1 MTSEMKTK
9 NTKPKSERKVN
20 IKKKKEQKKEVDNVN
35 TKILNR
41 IIGSNLTKENENRN
55 VELVD
60 LQTLFSQRQ
69 DRLWKALEERYQ
81 YNSSVKR
88 GQEFLLSHVNSKVE
102 LVIMY
107 IDLVGST
114 KMSMTLPV
122 EQLVTIIRAFTHE
135 ISSVVESYNGY
146 VLKYVGDAII
156 SFFPCGFNKYLIS
169 DKSVQCAKSM
179 INVIKNGINPILTKH
194 DYPELSV
201 KIGIDEGEDVVVQ
214 YGYDKSSLIDILGY
228 SMNVAAKITSLT
240 AANKIS
246 VGNVVYK
253 LLHPTIQSKFELLS
267 IDRGWKY
274 VDRETGELYK
284 VFTMK

>member
-1 MTSEMKTK
+1 MTSERKTK
-9 NTKPKSERKVN
+9 STKRKSEQKVN
-20 IKKKKEQKKEVDNVN
+20 IKKKKEQKKEVYNVN
-35 TKILNR
+35 AKILNR
-41 IIGSNLTKENENRN
+41 IIGNSTKENENRN

-88 GQEFLLSHVNSKVE
+88 GQEFLLNHVNSKVE

-267 IDRGWKY
+267 IDQGWKY

>member
-1 MTSEMKTK
+1 MKIK
-9 NTKPKSERKVN
+9 SIKPKSERKIN
-20 IKKKKEQKKEVDNVN
+20 IKKKEKQKKEVDNIN

-41 IIGSNLTKENENRN
+41 IIGSSTSSTRENENRKD
-55 VELVD
+55 ELVD

-81 YNSSVKR
+81 YNSSVNR
-88 GQEFLLSHVNSKVE
+88 GQEFLLNHVNSKLE

-122 EQLVTIIRAFTHE
+122 EQLVTIMRAFSHE

-194 DYPELSV
+194 EYPELSV

-246 VGNVVYK
+246 VGNSVYK
-253 LLHPTIQSKFELLS
+253 LLHPTIQSKFNFLS
-267 IDRGWKY
+267 IDQGWKY

>member
-1 MTSEMKTK
+1 MTSERKTK
-9 NTKPKSERKVN
+9 STKPKSELKVN

-35 TKILNR
+35 AKILNR
-41 IIGSNLTKENENRN
+41 IIGNSTKENENRN
-55 VELVD
+55 VVELVD

-88 GQEFLLSHVNSKVE
+88 GQEFLLNHVNSKVE

-246 VGNVVYK
+246 VGNAVYK

-267 IDRGWKY
+267 VDQGWKY

>member
-1 MTSEMKTK
+1 LPSEIKTK
-9 NTKPKSERKVN
+9 STKLKSERKGN
-20 IKKKKEQKKEVDNVN
+20 IKKKKEKKKEVDNVN
-35 TKILNR
+35 AKILNR
-41 IIGSNLTKENENRN
+41 IIGSSTRENESGKGQ
-55 VELVD
+55 LVD

-81 YNSSVKR
+81 YNSSVQR
-88 GQEFLLSHVNSKVE
+88 GQEFLLNHVNSKVE

-122 EQLVTIIRAFTHE
+122 EQLVTIMRAFSHE
-135 ISSVVESYNGY
+135 ISSVVESHNGY

-156 SFFPCGFNKYLIS
+156 SFFPCGFNRYLIS
-169 DKSVQCAKSM
+169 DNSVQCAKSM

-201 KIGIDEGEDVVVQ
+201 KVGIDEGENVVVQ

-246 VGNVVYK
+246 VGNAVYK

-267 IDRGWKY
+267 VDQGWKY

-284 VFTMK
+284 VFTMR

>member
-1 MTSEMKTK
+1 MTSERKTK
-9 NTKPKSERKVN
+9 STKRKSEQKVN

-35 TKILNR
+35 AKILNR
-41 IIGSNLTKENENRN
+41 IIGNSTKENENRN

-88 GQEFLLSHVNSKVE
+88 GQEFLLNHVNSKVE

-194 DYPELSV
+194 DYPQLSV

-267 IDRGWKY
+267 IDQGWKY

>member
-1 MTSEMKTK
+1 MTSERKTK
-9 NTKPKSERKVN
+9 STKRKSEQKVN
-20 IKKKKEQKKEVDNVN
+20 IKKKKEQKKEVYNVN
-35 TKILNR
+35 AKILNR
-41 IIGSNLTKENENRN
+41 IIGNSTKENENRN

-88 GQEFLLSHVNSKVE
+88 GQEFLLNHVNSKVE

-253 LLHPTIQSKFELLS
+253 LLHPTIQSKFELLA
-267 IDRGWKY
+267 IDQGWKY

>member
-1 MTSEMKTK
+1 MKTK
-9 NTKPKSERKVN
+9 NIKPKSERKVN
-20 IKKKKEQKKEVDNVN
+20 IQKKSKQKKDLDNVN
-35 TKILNR
+35 AKILNR
-41 IIGSNLTKENENRN
+41 IIGSSTNENENRKGQ
-55 VELVD
+55 LVD

-81 YNSSVKR
+81 YNSSVKH
-88 GQEFLLSHVNSKVE
+88 GQEFLLNHVNSKVE
-102 LVIMY
+102 LVVMY

-122 EQLVTIIRAFTHE
+122 EQLVTIMRAFSHE

-240 AANKIS
+240 SANKIS
-246 VGNVVYK
+246 VGNAVYK
-253 LLHPTIQSKFELLS
+253 LLHPATQSKFQLLT
-267 IDRGWKY
+267 INKGWKY
-274 VDRETGELYK
+274 VDRETDELYK

>member
-1 MTSEMKTK
+1 MKTK
-9 NTKPKSERKVN
+9 NIKPKSERKVN
-20 IKKKKEQKKEVDNVN
+20 IQKKSEQKKDVDNVN
-35 TKILNR
+35 AKILNR
-41 IIGSNLTKENENRN
+41 IIGSSTKENENRKDQ
-55 VELVD
+55 LVD

-81 YNSSVKR
+81 YNSSVKH
-88 GQEFLLSHVNSKVE
+88 GQEFLLNHVNSKVE
-102 LVIMY
+102 LVVMY

-122 EQLVTIIRAFTHE
+122 EQLVTIMRAFSHE

-246 VGNVVYK
+246 VGNAVYK
-253 LLHPTIQSKFELLS
+253 LLHPTIQSKFELLT
-267 IDRGWKY
+267 INKGWKY
-274 VDRETGELYK
+274 VDRETDELYK

>member
-1 MTSEMKTK
+1 MKTK
-9 NTKPKSERKVN
+9 NIKPKSERKVN
-20 IKKKKEQKKEVDNVN
+20 IQKKSEQKKDLDNVN
-35 TKILNR
+35 AKILNR
-41 IIGSNLTKENENRN
+41 IIGSSTNENENRKDQ
-55 VELVD
+55 LVD

-81 YNSSVKR
+81 YNSSVKH
-88 GQEFLLSHVNSKVE
+88 GQEFLLNHVNSKVE
-102 LVIMY
+102 LVVMY

-122 EQLVTIIRAFTHE
+122 EQLVTIMRAFSHE

-240 AANKIS
+240 SANKIS
-246 VGNVVYK
+246 VGNAVYK
-253 LLHPTIQSKFELLS
+253 LLHPATQSKFHLLT
-267 IDRGWKY
+267 INKGWKY
-274 VDRETGELYK
+274 VDRETDEVYK
-284 VFTMK
+284 VFTIK

>member
-1 MTSEMKTK
+1 MKTK
-9 NTKPKSERKVN
+9 SIKPKSERKIN
-20 IKKKKEQKKEVDNVN
+20 IKKKKKQKKEVDNIN

-41 IIGSNLTKENENRN
+41 IIGSSTRENENRKD
-55 VELVD
+55 ELVD

-81 YNSSVKR
+81 YNSSVNR
-88 GQEFLLSHVNSKVE
+88 GQEFLLNHVNSKLE

-114 KMSMTLPV
+114 KMSMTLQV
-122 EQLVTIIRAFTHE
+122 EQLVTIMRAFSHE

-194 DYPELSV
+194 EYPELSV

-246 VGNVVYK
+246 VGNSVYK
-253 LLHPTIQSKFELLS
+253 LLHPTIQSKFNLLS
-267 IDRGWKY
+267 IDQDWKY

>member
-1 MTSEMKTK
+1 LTSETKTK
-9 NTKPKSERKVN
+9 STKPKSERKVN

-88 GQEFLLSHVNSKVE
+88 GQEFLLHHVNSKVE

-246 VGNVVYK
+246 VGNAVYK
-253 LLHPTIQSKFELLS
+253 LLHPTMQSKFELLS
-267 IDRGWKY
+267 IDQGWKY
-274 VDRETGELYK
+274 LDRETGELYK

>member
-1 MTSEMKTK
+1 MTSERKTK
-9 NTKPKSERKVN
+9 STKRKSEQKVN

-35 TKILNR
+35 AKILNR
-41 IIGSNLTKENENRN
+41 IIGNSTKENQNRN

-88 GQEFLLSHVNSKVE
+88 GQEFLLNHVNSKVE

-146 VLKYVGDAII
+146 VLKYVGDSII
-156 SFFPCGFNKYLIS
+156 SFFPCGFNKYLLS

-194 DYPELSV
+194 EYPELSV
-201 KIGIDEGEDVVVQ
+201 KIGINEGEDVVVQ

>member
-1 MTSEMKTK
+1 LTSEKKTK
-9 NTKPKSERKVN
+9 STKRKSEQKVN

-35 TKILNR
+35 AKILNR
-41 IIGSNLTKENENRN
+41 IIGNSTKENENRN

-88 GQEFLLSHVNSKVE
+88 GQEFLLNHVNSKVE

-214 YGYDKSSLIDILGY
+214 YGYDKCSLIDILGY

-267 IDRGWKY
+267 IDQGWKY

>member
-1 MTSEMKTK
+1 LTSERKTK
-9 NTKPKSERKVN
+9 RTKRKSEQKVN

-35 TKILNR
+35 VKILNR
-41 IIGSNLTKENENRN
+41 IIGNSTKENENRN

-88 GQEFLLSHVNSKVE
+88 GQEFLLNHVNSKVE

-267 IDRGWKY
+267 IDQGWKY

>member
-1 MTSEMKTK
+1 LTSEKKTK
-9 NTKPKSERKVN
+9 STKRKSEQKVN

-35 TKILNR
+35 AKILNR
-41 IIGSNLTKENENRN
+41 IIGNSTKENENRN
-55 VELVD
+55 DELVD

-88 GQEFLLSHVNSKVE
+88 GQEFLLNHVNSKVE

-267 IDRGWKY
+267 IDQGWKY

>member
-1 MTSEMKTK
+1 MTSERKTK
-9 NTKPKSERKVN
+9 STKRKSEQKVN

-41 IIGSNLTKENENRN
+41 IIGNSTKENENRN

-88 GQEFLLSHVNSKVE
+88 GQEFLLNHVNSKVE

-267 IDRGWKY
+267 IDQGWKY

>member
-1 MTSEMKTK
+1 LTSERKTK
-9 NTKPKSERKVN
+9 STKRKSEQKVN
-20 IKKKKEQKKEVDNVN
+20 IKKKKEQKKEVYNVN
-35 TKILNR
+35 AKILNR
-41 IIGSNLTKENENRN
+41 IIGNSTKENENRN

-88 GQEFLLSHVNSKVE
+88 GQEFLLNHVNSKVE

-267 IDRGWKY
+267 IDQGWKY

>member
-1 MTSEMKTK
+1 LTSEKKTK
-9 NTKPKSERKVN
+9 STKRKSEQKVN

-35 TKILNR
+35 AKILNR
-41 IIGSNLTKENENRN
+41 IIGNSTKENENRN

-88 GQEFLLSHVNSKVE
+88 GQEFLLNHVNSKVE

-114 KMSMTLPV
+114 KMSMTLAV

-267 IDRGWKY
+267 IDQGWKY

>member
-1 MTSEMKTK
+1 MKTK
-9 NTKPKSERKVN
+9 NIKPKSERIVN
-20 IKKKKEQKKEVDNVN
+20 IQKKSEQKKDVDNVN
-35 TKILNR
+35 AKILNR
-41 IIGSNLTKENENRN
+41 IIGSSTKENENRKN
-55 VELVD
+55 QLVD

-81 YNSSVKR
+81 YNSSVKH
-88 GQEFLLSHVNSKVE
+88 GQEFLLNHVNSKVE
-102 LVIMY
+102 LVVMY

-122 EQLVTIIRAFTHE
+122 EQLVTIMRAFSHE

-179 INVIKNGINPILTKH
+179 INVIKNGINPILIKH

-246 VGNVVYK
+246 VGNAVYK

-267 IDRGWKY
+267 IKKDWKY
-274 VDRETGELYK
+274 VDRKTSEVYK

>member
-1 MTSEMKTK
+1 MKTK
-9 NTKPKSERKVN
+9 SIKPKSERKIN
-20 IKKKKEQKKEVDNVN
+20 IKKKEKQKKEVDNIN

-41 IIGSNLTKENENRN
+41 IIGSSTSSTRENENRKD
-55 VELVD
+55 ELVD

-81 YNSSVKR
+81 YNSSVNR
-88 GQEFLLSHVNSKVE
+88 GQEFLLNHVNSKLE

-122 EQLVTIIRAFTHE
+122 EQLVTIMRAFSHE

-194 DYPELSV
+194 EYPELSV

-246 VGNVVYK
+246 VGNSVYK
-253 LLHPTIQSKFELLS
+253 LLHPTIQSKFNFLS
-267 IDRGWKY
+267 IDQGWKY

>member
-1 MTSEMKTK
+1 LTSERKTK
-9 NTKPKSERKVN
+9 STKPKSELKVN

-35 TKILNR
+35 AKILNR
-41 IIGSNLTKENENRN
+41 IIGNSTKENENRN

-88 GQEFLLSHVNSKVE
+88 GQEFLLNHVNSKVE

-267 IDRGWKY
+267 IDQGWKY

>member
-1 MTSEMKTK
+1 MKTK
-9 NTKPKSERKVN
+9 NIKPKSERIVN
-20 IKKKKEQKKEVDNVN
+20 IQKKSEQKKDVDNVN
-35 TKILNR
+35 AKILNR
-41 IIGSNLTKENENRN
+41 IIGSSTKENENRKN
-55 VELVD
+55 QLVD

-81 YNSSVKR
+81 YNSSVKH
-88 GQEFLLSHVNSKVE
+88 GQEFLLNHVNSKVE
-102 LVIMY
+102 LVVMY
-107 IDLVGST
+107 IDLVDST

-122 EQLVTIIRAFTHE
+122 EQLVTIMRAFSHE

-246 VGNVVYK
+246 VGNAVYK

-267 IDRGWKY
+267 IKKEWKY
-274 VDRETGELYK
+274 VDRETSEVYK
-284 VFTMK
+284 VFSMK

>member
-1 MTSEMKTK
+1 MTSEKKTK
-9 NTKPKSERKVN
+9 STKRKTEQKVN

-35 TKILNR
+35 AKILNR
-41 IIGSNLTKENENRN
+41 IIGNSTKGNENRN

-88 GQEFLLSHVNSKVE
+88 GQEFLLNHVNSKVE

-267 IDRGWKY
+267 IDQGWKY

>member
-1 MTSEMKTK
+1 MTSEKKTK
-9 NTKPKSERKVN
+9 STKRKSEQKVN

-35 TKILNR
+35 AKILNR
-41 IIGSNLTKENENRN
+41 IIGNSTKENENRN

-88 GQEFLLSHVNSKVE
+88 GQEFLLHHVNSKVE

-267 IDRGWKY
+267 IDQGWKY

>member
-1 MTSEMKTK
+1 MTSERKTK
-9 NTKPKSERKVN
+9 STKRKSEQKVN
-20 IKKKKEQKKEVDNVN
+20 IEKKKEQKKEVDNVN
-35 TKILNR
+35 AKILNR
-41 IIGSNLTKENENRN
+41 IIGNSTKENENRN

-88 GQEFLLSHVNSKVE
+88 GQEFLLNHVNSKVE

-267 IDRGWKY
+267 IDQGWKY

>member
-1 MTSEMKTK
+1 LTSEKKTK
-9 NTKPKSERKVN
+9 STKRKSEQKVN

-35 TKILNR
+35 AIILNR
-41 IIGSNLTKENENRN
+41 IIGNSTKENENRN

-88 GQEFLLSHVNSKVE
+88 GQEFLLNHVNSKVE

-267 IDRGWKY
+267 IDQGWKY

>member
-1 MTSEMKTK
+1 MKTK
-9 NTKPKSERKVN
+9 STKRKSERKVN

-35 TKILNR
+35 TKLLNR

-88 GQEFLLSHVNSKVE
+88 GQEFLLNHVNSKVE

-246 VGNVVYK
+246 VGNVIYK
-253 LLHPTIQSKFELLS
+253 LLHPTMQSKFEVLS
-267 IDRGWKY
+267 IDQGWKY

>member
-1 MTSEMKTK
+1 MKTK
-9 NTKPKSERKVN
+9 SIKPKSERKIN
-20 IKKKKEQKKEVDNVN
+20 IKKKGKQKKEVDNIN

-41 IIGSNLTKENENRN
+41 IIGSSTRENENRKD
-55 VELVD
+55 ELVD

-81 YNSSVKR
+81 YNSSVNR
-88 GQEFLLSHVNSKVE
+88 GQEFLLNHVNSKLE

-122 EQLVTIIRAFTHE
+122 EQLVTIMRAFSHE

-194 DYPELSV
+194 EYPELSV

-246 VGNVVYK
+246 VGNSVYK
-253 LLHPTIQSKFELLS
+253 LLHPTIQSKFNLLS
-267 IDRGWKY
+267 IDQDWKY

>member
-1 MTSEMKTK
+1 MKTK
-9 NTKPKSERKVN
+9 NIKPKSERKVN
-20 IKKKKEQKKEVDNVN
+20 IQKKSKQKKDLDNVN
-35 TKILNR
+35 AKILNR
-41 IIGSNLTKENENRN
+41 IIGSSTNENVNRKDQ
-55 VELVD
+55 LVD

-81 YNSSVKR
+81 YNSSVKH
-88 GQEFLLSHVNSKVE
+88 GQEFLLNHVNSKVE
-102 LVIMY
+102 LVVMY

-122 EQLVTIIRAFTHE
+122 EQLVTIMRAFSHE

-240 AANKIS
+240 SANKIS
-246 VGNVVYK
+246 VGNAVYK
-253 LLHPTIQSKFELLS
+253 LLHPATQSKFQLLT
-267 IDRGWKY
+267 INKDWKY
-274 VDRETGELYK
+274 VDRETDELYK
-284 VFTMK
+284 VFTIK

>member
-1 MTSEMKTK
+1 MKTK
-9 NTKPKSERKVN
+9 NIKPKSERKVN
-20 IKKKKEQKKEVDNVN
+20 IQKKSEQKKDVDNVN
-35 TKILNR
+35 AKILNR
-41 IIGSNLTKENENRN
+41 IIGSSTKENENRKDQ
-55 VELVD
+55 LVD

-81 YNSSVKR
+81 YNSSVKH
-88 GQEFLLSHVNSKVE
+88 GQEFLLNHVNSKVE
-102 LVIMY
+102 LVVMY

-122 EQLVTIIRAFTHE
+122 EQLVTIMRAFSHE

-240 AANKIS
+240 SANKIS
-246 VGNVVYK
+246 VGNAVYK
-253 LLHPTIQSKFELLS
+253 LLHPTIQSKFELLT
-267 IDRGWKY
+267 INKGWKY
-274 VDRETGELYK
+274 VDRETDELYK

>member
-1 MTSEMKTK
+1 MKTK
-9 NTKPKSERKVN
+9 STKRKSERKVN

-35 TKILNR
+35 TKLLNR

-88 GQEFLLSHVNSKVE
+88 GQEFLLNHVNSKVE

-246 VGNVVYK
+246 VGNVIYK
-253 LLHPTIQSKFELLS
+253 LLHPTMQSKFELLS
-267 IDRGWKY
+267 IDQGWKY

>member
-1 MTSEMKTK
+1 LTSERKTK
-9 NTKPKSERKVN
+9 STKPKSELKVN

-35 TKILNR
+35 AKILNR
-41 IIGSNLTKENENRN
+41 IIGNSTKENENRN

-88 GQEFLLSHVNSKVE
+88 GQEFLLNHVNSKVE

-201 KIGIDEGEDVVVQ
+201 KIGIDGGEDVVVQ

-246 VGNVVYK
+246 VGNAVYK
-253 LLHPTIQSKFELLS
+253 LLHPAIQSKFELLS
-267 IDRGWKY
+267 VDQGWKY

-284 VFTMK
+284 VFTKK

>member
-1 MTSEMKTK
+1 MTSERKTK
-9 NTKPKSERKVN
+9 STKRKSEQKVN

-35 TKILNR
+35 AKILNR
-41 IIGSNLTKENENRN
+41 IIGNSTKGNENRN

-88 GQEFLLSHVNSKVE
+88 GQEFLLNHVNSKVE

-267 IDRGWKY
+267 IDQGWKY

>member
-1 MTSEMKTK
+1 LTSEKKTK
-9 NTKPKSERKVN
+9 STKRKSEQKVN

-35 TKILNR
+35 AKILNR
-41 IIGSNLTKENENRN
+41 IIGNSTKENENRN
-55 VELVD
+55 DELVD

-88 GQEFLLSHVNSKVE
+88 GQEFLLNHVNSKVE

-114 KMSMTLPV
+114 KMSMTLAV

-267 IDRGWKY
+267 IDQGWKY

>member
-1 MTSEMKTK
+1 LTSERKTK
-9 NTKPKSERKVN
+9 STKRKSEQKVN

-35 TKILNR
+35 AKILNR
-41 IIGSNLTKENENRN
+41 IIGNSTKENENRN

-88 GQEFLLSHVNSKVE
+88 GQEFLLNHVNSKVE

-156 SFFPCGFNKYLIS
+156 SFFPCSFNKYLIS

-267 IDRGWKY
+267 IDQGWKY

-284 VFTMK
+284 VFTTK

>member
-1 MTSEMKTK
+1 MKTK
-9 NTKPKSERKVN
+9 SIKPKSERKIN
-20 IKKKKEQKKEVDNVN
+20 IKKKEKQKKEVDNIN

-41 IIGSNLTKENENRN
+41 IIGSSTRENENRKD
-55 VELVD
+55 ELVD

-81 YNSSVKR
+81 YNSSVNR
-88 GQEFLLSHVNSKVE
+88 GQEFLLNHVNSKLE

-122 EQLVTIIRAFTHE
+122 EQLVTIMRAFSHE

-194 DYPELSV
+194 EYPELSV

-246 VGNVVYK
+246 VGNSVYK
-253 LLHPTIQSKFELLS
+253 LLHPTIQSKFNLLS
-267 IDRGWKY
+267 IDQDWKY

>member
-1 MTSEMKTK
+1 MKTK
-9 NTKPKSERKVN
+9 NIKPKSERKVN
-20 IKKKKEQKKEVDNVN
+20 IQKKSEQKKDLDNVN
-35 TKILNR
+35 AKILNR
-41 IIGSNLTKENENRN
+41 IIGSSTNENENRKGQ
-55 VELVD
+55 LVD

-81 YNSSVKR
+81 YNSSVKH
-88 GQEFLLSHVNSKVE
+88 GQEFLLNHVNSKVE
-102 LVIMY
+102 LVVMY

-122 EQLVTIIRAFTHE
+122 EQLVTIMRAFSHE

-240 AANKIS
+240 SANKIS
-246 VGNVVYK
+246 VGNAVYK
-253 LLHPTIQSKFELLS
+253 LLHPATQSKFQLLT
-267 IDRGWKY
+267 INKDWKY
-274 VDRETGELYK
+274 VDRETDELYK
-284 VFTMK
+284 VFTIK